1 MWTYFENKLNNL
13 MFKESKNTLIFLIGT
28 TIQVQPIKVDFIK
41 NIFGALLQ
49 LTSTILSILVYSYFI
64 LFGV

>member
-28 TIQVQPIKVDFIK
+28 TIQVKPIKVDFIK